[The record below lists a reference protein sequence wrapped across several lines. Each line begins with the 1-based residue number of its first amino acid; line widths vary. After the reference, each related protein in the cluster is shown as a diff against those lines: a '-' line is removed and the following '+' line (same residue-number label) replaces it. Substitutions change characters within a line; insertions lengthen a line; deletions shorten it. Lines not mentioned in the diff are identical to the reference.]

1 MDSTDTS
8 NIIKPKDVNPAL
20 LKRIENNYGPVDM
33 ENDFFKSDLSIY
45 YKTIETNPETGSI
58 NRELIKLASF
68 GSSLKK
74 MSSAVKALKQLMATK
89 DAKNDQTIQTIA
101 DELKKVFNKYRTHL
115 RKNYP
120 DQYNQIK
127 STLEEISMT
136 GGGAASTATFTPGLG
151 GQYATPFA
159 FNPDKKAKGSQRQ
172 YLYKLGFKPVK
183 TDEGVGATLGPGP
196 KAGPKGVK
204 DNYYVKKF
212 GYKLVPDKIP
222 GSGIIVRKLFEDD
235 KEDELSQQEI
245 YHKERIADFDIIK
258 KKLDNIYKLN
268 NRARLKTKEYYKEF
282 PESYAIAYSTG
293 LIKDYL
299 KDIEELY
306 KDED

>member
-1 MDSTDTS
+1 MPYKYKLKEIEVGDTQVNEEDIDEISTS
-8 NIIKPKDVNPAL
+8 AGAGSYLSKYASKKPKKQKEL
-20 LKRIENNYGPVDM
+20 
-33 ENDFFKSDLSIY
+33 
-45 YKTIETNPETGSI
+45 PEGI
-58 NRELIKLASF
+58 
-68 GSSLKK
+68 
-74 MSSAVKALKQLMATK
+74 
-89 DAKNDQTIQTIA
+89 
-101 DELKKVFNKYRTHL
+101 
-115 RKNYP
+115 
-120 DQYNQIK
+120 
-127 STLEEISMT
+127 
-136 GGGAASTATFTPGLG
+136 
-151 GQYATPFA
+151 
-159 FNPDKKAKGSQRQ
+159 
-172 YLYKLGFKPVK
+172 
-183 TDEGVGATLGPGP
+183 GATLGPGP
-196 KAGPKGVK
+196 SASEEGVK